1 MTKKRRIL
9 LIIFII
15 LTLSVMAAIF
25 FFSSQNAASSTRTSG
40 SVVRFILSVVIP
52 GFEDMSPSEQA
63 ALVTEY
69 GSFIRKCA
77 HFTEF
82 AALGFCFTT
91 LLSLGDISHEYVRS
105 MVFGVLYA
113 SSDELHQL
121 FSDGRACSLRD
132 VLIDSS
138 GFATGLILSILISDI
153 IRKRKA

>member
-15 LTLSVMAAIF
+15 LTLFVMAAIF

-40 SVVRFILSVVIP
+40 SVVRLILSVVIRD
-52 GFEDMSPSEQA
+52 FEDMSPSEQT
-63 ALVTEY
+63 ALVTKY
-69 GSFIRKCA
+69 GSYIRKCA

-91 LLSLGDISHEYVRS
+91 SLSLGEISHVCIRG
-105 MVFGVLYA
+105 MAFGVVYA
-113 SSDELHQL
+113 VSDELHQL

-132 VLIDSS
+132 VLIDTS
-138 GFATGLILSILISDI
+138 GFACGLILSILISDI
-153 IRKRKA
+153 IRKRKG